1 MKLLGRRIEEEKV
14 HDLEE
19 KEENGMKVKSFGT
32 AEGDELVN
40 LKNFDLD
47 EVVQGYVEGSKKR
60 KRNAKISAT
69 KKRKR
74 SAPIK
79 QTAMT
84 NQERKKIERKV
95 KSLPVNVLEH
105 IFSFLDWVD
114 LGRAML
120 VCQRWS
126 EVGGHPSLW
135 SNFPLHLSVQR
146 MKDYAKIQRL
156 AWVKS
161 LTITFE
167 QGFDFEECAAVIQPV
182 IEPFNRAEELF
193 VHGNVDENGEQA
205 LPRGPFFALL
215 AATMSADSNR
225 LARVCISEIS
235 SKVRENIYFL
245 SSCDSDTNAFIKKTM
260 VQTMVQKGNGKKNDF
275 ITINGLSSV
284 SLSYEVLETI
294 FTMSEDFIY
303 FTTSLMIDKN
313 IDTTKLKDLL
323 KHHGA
328 STFDMERVETQDV
341 APVNAILD
349 LLDGQSCD
357 LEEGHVGHDQM
368 FTKLMLTKELLL
380 KSHWV
385 ERLGGRRKVDDI
397 EDEDDSIVVLHDHEF
412 GLRLKTSNPGAS
424 EDEEESED
432 EMESSD
438 DDDQEDVNEDDHG
451 GEDGDQEKEEDQDNN
466 KDNKNL
472 N

>member
-1 MKLLGRRIEEEKV
+1 
-14 HDLEE
+14 
-19 KEENGMKVKSFGT
+19 MKVKSFGT
-32 AEGDELVN
+32 AEGDQLVN

-84 NQERKKIERKV
+84 NHERKKIERKV
-95 KSLPVNVLEH
+95 KSLPGNVLEH
-105 IFSFLDWVD
+105 IFSFLDWGD

-135 SNFPLHLSVQR
+135 SNFPLHLSGQR

-205 LPRGPFFALL
+205 LPRGPLFALL

-260 VQTMVQKGNGKKNDF
+260 VQTMVQKGNGTKNDF

-294 FTMSEDFIY
+294 FTMSENFID

-323 KHHGA
+323 KHHV
-328 STFDMERVETQDV
+328 STMILDVDDEDVETQDV
-341 APVNAILD
+341 APVNAILE
-349 LLDGQSCD
+349 LLGGQNCD
-357 LEEGHVGHDQM
+357 MLPSDVGHDRM
-368 FTKLMLTKELLL
+368 FTGLMLTKELLL

-385 ERLGGRRKVDDI
+385 ERLGGRRKVDDMVDDI
-397 EDEDDSIVVLHDHEF
+397 ENEVLHDHEF
-412 GLRLKTSNPGAS
+412 GLRLETFNPGAS

-438 DDDQEDVNEDDHG
+438 DDDHEDVNEDDHG
-451 GEDGDQEKEEDQDNN
+451 GEDGDQEKEEDQDNI
-466 KDNKNL
+466 KDKNL